1 MLLLLTHTHAPVTPC
16 IAAFRASPPAA
27 SIAIRAVTID
37 DVPSLANLC
46 ADALY
51 GEAELLRDGPIICAQ
66 RQKIVQGMKR
76 NFARRV
82 GFESNPDY
90 GVGDEQ
96 EIKFF
101 VAEDEPSGKI
111 CGCLDMAVH
120 LFDKRAG
127 AFDLEIDEMP
137 ADPELRL
144 RWSPYIASLSVSRP
158 MRGRGVGRELVREAE
173 AWAKR
178 KGYGEVMLEVRMRA
192 RSTCHMGPVH
202 CTDTNHAT
210 DRSAQVS
217 QSNSNAIRFY
227 ERGGYKVL
235 SSFDAG
241 EAGGGGE
248 DVSRN
253 LFWWDIRPAPKYVMR
268 KQLRLFF
275 REKRD

>member
-27 SIAIRAVTID
+27 SITIRAVTID

-120 LFDKRAG
+120 LFNKRAG

-178 KGYGEVMLEVRMRA
+178 KGYGEVMLEV
-192 RSTCHMGPVH
+192 
-202 CTDTNHAT
+202 
-210 DRSAQVS
+210 S